1 MGKESMIGLRDTS
14 IEKRLKGIVAME
26 FEVESNNGDDGSLM
40 SSEAT
45 TFWPV
50 QHPTEPLEED
60 RPIICP
66 MPYSSS
72 VLKNNG
78 LQEGRFSADIMRK
91 RSDYSAPPRKSGG
104 ILEVT
109 MEPPIRAVRK
119 RHHPLGP
126 EYRGGV
132 AGPVRR
138 VPPQN
143 ATMSQVLH
151 QFNHFKS

>member
-1 MGKESMIGLRDTS
+1 MGKESMIGLRDKCCNTS

-26 FEVESNNGDDGSLM
+26 FEVESNGDDGSL
-40 SSEAT
+40 SEAN

-91 RSDYSAPPRKSGG
+91 RSDYSAPRKSGG

-109 MEPPIRAVRK
+109 MEPPIRVVRK

-138 VPPQN
+138 VPPHN
-143 ATMSQVLH
+143 ATMSQMLH